1 MQDEIRA
8 AIKAMTKGKVAGE
21 DGIVIEMIEATEEF
35 GMRKVADLAN
45 RIYESGYI
53 PNAMR
58 ESVFV
63 AIPKHQVL

>member
-1 MQDEIRA
+1 
-8 AIKAMTKGKVAGE
+8 
-21 DGIVIEMIEATEEF
+21 MIEAAEEL
-35 GMRKVADLAN
+35 GIRKITDLAN

-63 AIPKHQVL
+63 AIPKNQVL